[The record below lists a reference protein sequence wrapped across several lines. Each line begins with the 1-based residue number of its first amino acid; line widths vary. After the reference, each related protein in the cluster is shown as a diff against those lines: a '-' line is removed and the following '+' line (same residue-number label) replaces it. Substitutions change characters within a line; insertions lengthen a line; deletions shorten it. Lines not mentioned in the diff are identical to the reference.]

1 MRQQNHCHSLM
12 LGASSAALSATVAL
26 LAALVC
32 TSALAQGKGNET
44 AAPDGKAEL
53 ETVRRAVHVCAAC
66 HGEGGRS
73 ATVVYPRLAGQ
84 QALYTVAQLRDFR
97 SQKRA
102 ETGTQAYMWGVS
114 ALLDDATIEGLAD
127 YYSQQTPAPARPVNA
142 ADKASVEAGRKIFA
156 YGLPARARACADCHG
171 ENAEGAAGF
180 PRLAGQHADYVFRQ
194 LKVFGTRLRPHGVIM
209 KSEAANMT
217 TAEMKAVAAY
227 VASR

>member
-1 MRQQNHCHSLM
+1 MRQQNHRRSLM
-12 LGASSAALSATVAL
+12 LGPLSATVAL
-26 LAALVC
+26 MATLAW
-32 TSALAQGKGNET
+32 SGALAQGKGT
-44 AAPDGKAEL
+44 VAAATESKAEL

-73 ATVVYPRLAGQ
+73 SVAVYPRLAGQ

-97 SQKRA
+97 SQTRA
-102 ETGTQAYMWGVS
+102 ETDTQAYMWGVS

-127 YYSQQTPAPARPVNA
+127 YYSQQTPAPAKPVKP
-142 ADKASVEAGRKIFA
+142 ADKAVVEAGRKIFA
-156 YGLPARARACADCHG
+156 FGLPARARACADCHG

>member
-1 MRQQNHCHSLM
+1 MRQVNHRRSLM
-12 LGASSAALSATVAL
+12 LGMLTSAVAL
-26 LAALVC
+26 AATLAW
-32 TSALAQGKGNET
+32 SGALAQGQGSTT
-44 AAPDGKAEL
+44 AAPDNQTDL

-73 ATVVYPRLAGQ
+73 TVAVYPRLAGQ

-97 SQKRA
+97 AQKRA
-102 ETGTQAYMWGVS
+102 ETDTQAYMWGVS

-127 YYSQQTPAPARPVNA
+127 YYSQQTPAPARPVKP
-142 ADKASVEAGRKIFA
+142 ADKAVVEAGRKIFA
-156 YGLPARARACADCHG
+156 FGLPARARACADCHG

-227 VASR
+227 VATR